1 MFGEKKDRHKQE
13 QIALSSAGSVLRGR
27 STAAAERRRITSLAM
42 VFGNKLSET
51 RCERLPGSCRA
62 AGIQA
67 GCRAG
72 LCSPCIPI
80 LISALLQEPQEGAA
94 GCACISPGAA
104 EAHGGAVVSAMA
116 EPPRAEGTQPV

>member
-1 MFGEKKDRHKQE
+1 
-13 QIALSSAGSVLRGR
+13 
-27 STAAAERRRITSLAM
+27 M
-42 VFGNKLSET
+42 VFGNKFSET
-51 RCERLPGSCRA
+51 RCERLPGSCRAQERFPQNA